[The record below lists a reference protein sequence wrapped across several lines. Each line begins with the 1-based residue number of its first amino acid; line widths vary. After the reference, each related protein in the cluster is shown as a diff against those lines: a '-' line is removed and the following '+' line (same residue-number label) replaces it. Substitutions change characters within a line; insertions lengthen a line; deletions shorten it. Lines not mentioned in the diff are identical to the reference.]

1 MANFDSSID
10 TFKSTLGRRTGFARA
25 NRFAVYMN
33 LPLISVNPG
42 TILTNIISGNTNP
55 LQIFN
60 DPRDISLLCET
71 ASLPGRT
78 INTADYQTNM
88 KVRKMPQGYLNDDV
102 SFTFLL
108 TGDMY
113 IKNTFTQWQD
123 SIVNTENKTAKY
135 KDDFTSTVIIQQL
148 NDNNDPAY
156 TCRLLKAY
164 PVSIS
169 QIDLGNTN
177 ENTISRVT
185 VTFAY
190 DDWDEQNL
198 GGALLGGAQRL
209 LSKFL

>member
-10 TFKSTLGRRTGFARA
+10 TFKATLGRRTGFAKA

-33 LPLISVNPG
+33 LPLISINPG
-42 TILTNIISGNTNP
+42 TILTNIVSGNTNP

-60 DPRDISLLCET
+60 DPRDISLLCEQAT
-71 ASLPGRT
+71 LPGRT

-113 IKNTFTQWQD
+113 IKNVFTKWQD
-123 SIVNTENKTAKY
+123 SIVDTERKTAKY

-148 NDNNDPAY
+148 NDKNDPAY
-156 TCRLLKAY
+156 TCRLLKAF
-164 PVSIS
+164 PVSVS

-190 DDWDEQNL
+190 DDWDENNF

-209 LSKFL
+209 LEKFL

>member
-10 TFKSTLGRRTGFARA
+10 TFKSTLGRRTGFAKA

-113 IKNTFTQWQD
+113 IKNTFTQWQN

>member
-10 TFKSTLGRRTGFARA
+10 TFKSTLGRRTGFAKA

>member
-10 TFKSTLGRRTGFARA
+10 TFKSTLGRRTGFAKA

-42 TILTNIISGNTNP
+42 TILTNIFSGNTNP

>member
-10 TFKSTLGRRTGFARA
+10 TFKSTLGRRTGFAKA

-33 LPLISVNPG
+33 LPLISINPG